1 MTSRRVVGLGLVMAD
16 LLVRCSEL
24 PGPETD
30 PRVGSVDLRVG
41 GATANVLTGL
51 RRLGHEVSLAGA
63 VGDDQLGRFLLD
75 ALAEAGVD
83 TRYVT
88 VARSS
93 SPTCMVLET
102 PTAGA
107 QSPARTLLW
116 HLPEGLEDA
125 LVLDR
130 RALDEL
136 VTGAGAVHVNGR
148 FPEAA
153 ARLCAAARAAGRTVS
168 LNIGRG
174 DVAQGADA
182 LVRYADVLV
191 VSDEWA
197 RARTGLSAPAEACR
211 ALAATTGARL
221 VSVTAGADGSWTAP
235 SRGLPAHTPAVTPTG
250 GVVTTVGAGD
260 AYHAGLLA
268 AHLSGLDLAAAA
280 RRGAAEA
287 ARHCAAAVSHG
298 PRAAA
303 EPKERVA

>member
-41 GATANVLTGL
+41 GATANVLTAL
-51 RRLGHEVSLAGA
+51 RCLGFEASLAGV

-75 ALAEAGVD
+75 GLAAAGVD
-83 TRYVT
+83 ARYVT
-88 VARSS
+88 VAATGSA
-93 SPTCMVLET
+93 TCMVLET
-102 PTAGA
+102 PMATDR
-107 QSPARTLLW
+107 SPARTLLW
-116 HLPEGLEDA
+116 HLPAGLEDA

-130 RALDEL
+130 RAVDEL
-136 VTGAGAVHVNGR
+136 VAGACAVHVNGR

-153 ARLCAAARAAGRTVS
+153 ARLCEAARAAGRTVS

-174 DVAQGADA
+174 DVAQGAEH
-182 LVRYADVLV
+182 LVPYAEVLV

-197 RARTGLSAPAEACR
+197 RTRTGLPDPAEACR
-211 ALAATTGARL
+211 ALAATTSARL
-221 VSVTAGADGSWTAP
+221 VSVTAGAGGSWTAAG
-235 SRGLPAHTPAVTPTG
+235 RGLPVHTPAAVPAG

-268 AHLSGLDLAAAA
+268 AHLSGLDPVAAA

-287 ARHCAAAVSHG
+287 ARHCAAGLSSGSPAGS
-298 PRAAA
+298 
-303 EPKERVA
+303 EPKEWVA